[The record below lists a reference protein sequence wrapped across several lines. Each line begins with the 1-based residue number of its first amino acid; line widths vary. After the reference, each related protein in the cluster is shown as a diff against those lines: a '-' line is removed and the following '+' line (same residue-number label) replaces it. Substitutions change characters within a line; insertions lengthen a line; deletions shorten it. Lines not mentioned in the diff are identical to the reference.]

1 MIVLRLLGALDEGR
15 LLDVAGYR
23 SRDTK
28 SQRFAD
34 QARYGVV
41 YCALNT
47 ATHPCTHAGVPTG
60 GAE

>member
-1 MIVLRLLGALDEGR
+1 MIVLRLLGTVDER
-15 LLDVAGYR
+15 
-23 SRDTK
+23 RDTK

-47 ATHPCTHAGVPTG
+47 ATHPCTHAGVPAG
-60 GAE
+60 GAL

>member
-1 MIVLRLLGALDEGR
+1 MFRLGLPPRRAVG
-15 LLDVAGYR
+15 VAAYR

-28 SQRFAD
+28 SQGERFAD
-34 QARYGVV
+34 QARYGLL

-47 ATHPCTHAGVPTG
+47 PTHPCTHVGIPTG

>member
-1 MIVLRLLGALDEGR
+1 MFRLGLLPGR
-15 LLDVAGYR
+15 AVGIAAWE

-28 SQRFAD
+28 IQRFPD

-47 ATHPCTHAGVPTG
+47 ATHPCTHAGVPKG
-60 GAE
+60 GAA